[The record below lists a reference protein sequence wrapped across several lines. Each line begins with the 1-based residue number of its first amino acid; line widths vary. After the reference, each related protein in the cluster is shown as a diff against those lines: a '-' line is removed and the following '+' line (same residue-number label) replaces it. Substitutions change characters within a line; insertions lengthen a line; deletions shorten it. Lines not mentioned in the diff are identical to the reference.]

1 MKHKI
6 LGKVG
11 STGKTTNNSDF
22 DVLPLLPISD
32 MSNRL
37 LRKEMTSTLYE
48 YYLVDDIGEASDYI
62 ELCDVLRSASPNDEI
77 LIRINSGGGSLATAN
92 MVVNA
97 IRESQAHVH
106 GFIESTCASAA
117 TLIYLACHS
126 YSLSEDADMMI
137 HTSSSLYGGKEHE
150 QHSYVTFSRKKI
162 HKMVRGRYAGFLTEK
177 EIPAM
182 IYYPVPLR
190 KQKAYDN
197 GHYNDADFPNTN
209 KLVEEVMS
217 LPMHT
222 ELDEEQLAYITSAVR
237 EFFGK

>member
-1 MKHKI
+1 MKHKT

-22 DVLPLLPISD
+22 DVLPLLPMSD

-48 YYLVDDIGEASDYI
+48 YYLVDDIGEASEYI
-62 ELCDVLRSASPNDEI
+62 QLCDVLRSASPNDEI

-92 MVVNA
+92 MIVNA

-162 HKMVRGRYAGFLTEK
+162 HKMVRDRYAGFLTEK
-177 EIPAM
+177 EIENVLNGQD
-182 IYYPVPLR
+182 YYFDSEEIGERLENFTEF
-190 KQKAYDN
+190 QKKKFEAELEAFQKEQEDDIEGAYTK
-197 GHYNDADFPNTN
+197 P
-209 KLVEEVMS
+209 KKKKI
-217 LPMHT
+217 LP
-222 ELDEEQLAYITSAVR
+222 S
-237 EFFGK
+237 

>member
-1 MKHKI
+1 MKHKT

-11 STGKTTNNSDF
+11 STGKVANNSDF
-22 DVLPLLPISD
+22 DVLPLLPMSD

-92 MVVNA
+92 MIVNA

-117 TLIYLACHS
+117 TLIYLSCHS
-126 YSLSEDADMMI
+126 YSLSEDADMMV
-137 HTSSSLYGGKEHE
+137 HTSSSMYGGKEHE

-162 HKMVRGRYAGFLTEK
+162 HKMVRDRYAGFLTEK
-177 EIPAM
+177 EIENVLNGQD
-182 IYYPVPLR
+182 YYFDSEEIGERLETYTEFQ
-190 KQKAYDN
+190 QKKFEAELEAFQKEQEDDIEGAYTK
-197 GHYNDADFPNTN
+197 P
-209 KLVEEVMS
+209 KKKKI
-217 LPMHT
+217 LP
-222 ELDEEQLAYITSAVR
+222 S
-237 EFFGK
+237 

>member
-1 MKHKI
+1 MKHKV

-11 STGKTTNNSDF
+11 STGKVANNSDS
-22 DVLPLLPISD
+22 DVFPLLPMSD

-92 MVVNA
+92 MIVNA

-117 TLIYLACHS
+117 TLIYLSCHS

-162 HKMVRGRYAGFLTEK
+162 HKMVRNRYAGFLTEK
-177 EIPAM
+177 EIENVLNGQD
-182 IYYPVPLR
+182 YYFDSEEIGERLETYTEFQ
-190 KQKAYDN
+190 QKKFEA
-197 GHYNDADFPNTN
+197 
-209 KLVEEVMS
+209 
-217 LPMHT
+217 
-222 ELDEEQLAYITSAVR
+222 ELEALQKESEDEQQTKKVKKKHLLS
-237 EFFGK
+237 

>member
-1 MKHKI
+1 MKRKI

-11 STGKTTNNSDF
+11 STGKATNNSDF
-22 DVLPLLPISD
+22 DVLPLLPMSD

-62 ELCDVLRSASPNDEI
+62 EICDVLRSASPDDEV

-92 MVVNA
+92 MLVNA
-97 IRESQAHVH
+97 IRESRAHVH

-162 HKMVRGRYAGFLTEK
+162 HKMVRDRYAGFLTEK
-177 EIPAM
+177 EIENVLNGQD
-182 IYYPVPLR
+182 YYFDSEEIGERLETYTEFQ
-190 KQKAYDN
+190 QKKFEAELEAFQKEQEDALDGAYTK
-197 GHYNDADFPNTN
+197 P
-209 KLVEEVMS
+209 KKKKI
-217 LPMHT
+217 LP
-222 ELDEEQLAYITSAVR
+222 S
-237 EFFGK
+237 

>member
-1 MKHKI
+1 MKHK
-6 LGKVG
+6 LNK
-11 STGKTTNNSDF
+11 KMNF
-22 DVLPLLPISD
+22 DDMEVLPIFHNQSQK
-32 MSNRL
+32 L

-48 YYLVDDIGEASDYI
+48 YYLVGEIGDASEYI
-62 ELCDVLRSASPNDEI
+62 ELCDVLRSANENDQVV
-77 LIRINSGGGSLATAN
+77 IRINSGGGSLATAN

-162 HKMVRGRYAGFLTEK
+162 HKMVRNRYAGFLTEK
-177 EIPAM
+177 EIENVLNGQD
-182 IYYPVPLR
+182 YYFDSEEIAERLENYTEFQ
-190 KQKAYDN
+190 QKKFEAELEAFQKEQEDALEGAYTK
-197 GHYNDADFPNTN
+197 P
-209 KLVEEVMS
+209 KKKKI
-217 LPMHT
+217 LP
-222 ELDEEQLAYITSAVR
+222 S
-237 EFFGK
+237 

>member
-1 MKHKI
+1 MKHKT

-11 STGKTTNNSDF
+11 STGKVTNNQDF
-22 DVLPLLPISD
+22 DVFPLLPMPD

-62 ELCDVLRSASPNDEI
+62 ELCDVLRSASPNDEV

-92 MVVNA
+92 MIVNS

-126 YSLSEDADMMI
+126 YSLSEDADMMV

-162 HKMVRGRYAGFLTEK
+162 HKMVRDRYAGFLTEK
-177 EIPAM
+177 EIENVLNGQD
-182 IYYPVPLR
+182 YYFDSEEIGERLEAYTEFQ
-190 KQKAYDN
+190 QKKFEA
-197 GHYNDADFPNTN
+197 
-209 KLVEEVMS
+209 
-217 LPMHT
+217 
-222 ELDEEQLAYITSAVR
+222 ELEAFQKEQEDDIEGAYIKPKKKKILPS
-237 EFFGK
+237 

>member
-1 MKHKI
+1 MKHKT

-11 STGKTTNNSDF
+11 STGKTANNQDF
-22 DVLPLLPISD
+22 DVLPLPPMSD

-117 TLIYLACHS
+117 TLVYLACHS
-126 YSLSEDADMMI
+126 YSLSEDADMMV
-137 HTSSSLYGGKEHE
+137 HTSSSMYGGKEHE

-162 HKMVRGRYAGFLTEK
+162 HKMVRDRYAGFLTEK
-177 EIPAM
+177 EIENVLNGQD
-182 IYYPVPLR
+182 YYFDSEEIAERLETYTEFQ
-190 KQKAYDN
+190 QKKFEAELEAFQKEKE
-197 GHYNDADFPNTN
+197 DALDCGVKP
-209 KLVEEVMS
+209 KKKKI
-217 LPMHT
+217 LP
-222 ELDEEQLAYITSAVR
+222 S
-237 EFFGK
+237 

>member
-1 MKHKI
+1 MKHKV

-11 STGKTTNNSDF
+11 STGKVTNNSDF
-22 DVLPLLPISD
+22 DVLPLLPMSD

-126 YSLSEDADMMI
+126 YSLSEDADMMV
-137 HTSSSLYGGKEHE
+137 HTSSSMYGGKEHE

-162 HKMVRGRYAGFLTEK
+162 HKMVRDRYAGFLTEK
-177 EIPAM
+177 EIENVLNGQD
-182 IYYPVPLR
+182 YYFDSEEIAERLETYTEFQ
-190 KQKAYDN
+190 QKKFEAELEAFQKEQEDDTE
-197 GHYNDADFPNTN
+197 GACIKP
-209 KLVEEVMS
+209 KKKKI
-217 LPMHT
+217 LP
-222 ELDEEQLAYITSAVR
+222 S
-237 EFFGK
+237 

>member
-1 MKHKI
+1 MKHKT

-11 STGKTTNNSDF
+11 STGKVTNNSDF
-22 DVLPLLPISD
+22 DVFPSLPMSD

-62 ELCDVLRSASPNDEI
+62 ELCDVLRSASPNDEVI
-77 LIRINSGGGSLATAN
+77 IRINSGGGSLATAN
-92 MVVNA
+92 MIVNA

-126 YSLSEDADMMI
+126 YSLSEDADMMV
-137 HTSSSLYGGKEHE
+137 HTSSSMYGGKEHE

-162 HKMVRGRYAGFLTEK
+162 HKMVRDRYAGFLTEK
-177 EIPAM
+177 EIENVLNGQD
-182 IYYPVPLR
+182 YYFDSEDIAERLETYTEFQ
-190 KQKAYDN
+190 QKKFEAELEAFQKEQEDDIEGAYTK
-197 GHYNDADFPNTN
+197 P
-209 KLVEEVMS
+209 KKKKI
-217 LPMHT
+217 LP
-222 ELDEEQLAYITSAVR
+222 S
-237 EFFGK
+237 

>member
-1 MKHKI
+1 MKRKV
-6 LGKVG
+6 LSKVG

-62 ELCDVLRSASPNDEI
+62 ELCDVLRSASPNDEV

-92 MVVNA
+92 MIVNS

-126 YSLSEDADMMI
+126 YSLSEDADMMV
-137 HTSSSLYGGKEHE
+137 HTSSSMYGGKEHE

-162 HKMVRGRYAGFLTEK
+162 HKMVRDRYAGFLTEK
-177 EIPAM
+177 EIENVLNGQD
-182 IYYPVPLR
+182 YYFDSEEIAERLEAYTEFQ
-190 KQKAYDN
+190 QKKFEAELEAFQKEQEDSLDGAYTK
-197 GHYNDADFPNTN
+197 P
-209 KLVEEVMS
+209 KKKRI
-217 LPMHT
+217 LP
-222 ELDEEQLAYITSAVR
+222 S
-237 EFFGK
+237 

>member
-1 MKHKI
+1 MKHKV
-6 LGKVG
+6 L
-11 STGKTTNNSDF
+11 KTVSKTANNQDF
-22 DVLPLLPISD
+22 DVFPLLPMPD

-97 IRESQAHVH
+97 IRESQAHVR

-126 YSLSEDADMMI
+126 YSLSEDADIMI

-162 HKMVRGRYAGFLTEK
+162 HKMVRDRYAGFLTEK
-177 EIPAM
+177 EIENVLNGQD
-182 IYYPVPLR
+182 YYFDSEDIAERLETYTEFQ
-190 KQKAYDN
+190 QKKFEDSQTPDN
-197 GHYNDADFPNTN
+197 E
-209 KLVEEVMS
+209 KEEE
-217 LPMHT
+217 PMT
-222 ELDEEQLAYITSAVR
+222 
-237 EFFGK
+237 K

>member
-1 MKHKI
+1 MKHKT

-11 STGKTTNNSDF
+11 STGKVTNNSDF
-22 DVLPLLPISD
+22 DVLPLLPMSD

-126 YSLSEDADMMI
+126 YSLSEDADMMV
-137 HTSSSLYGGKEHE
+137 HTSSSMYGGKEHE

-162 HKMVRGRYAGFLTEK
+162 HKMVRNRYAGFLTEK
-177 EIPAM
+177 EIENVLNGQD
-182 IYYPVPLR
+182 YYFDSNEIAERLETYTEFQ
-190 KQKAYDN
+190 QKKFEAELEALQKESEDEQQTKT
-197 GHYNDADFPNTN
+197 P
-209 KLVEEVMS
+209 KKKKI
-217 LPMHT
+217 LP
-222 ELDEEQLAYITSAVR
+222 S
-237 EFFGK
+237 

>member
-1 MKHKI
+1 MKHKT

-11 STGKTTNNSDF
+11 STGKVTNNSDF
-22 DVLPLLPISD
+22 DVLPLLPMSD
-32 MSNRL
+32 MSDRL

-162 HKMVRGRYAGFLTEK
+162 HKMVRDRYAGFLTEK
-177 EIPAM
+177 EIENVLNGQD
-182 IYYPVPLR
+182 YYFDSEEIGERLETYTEFQ
-190 KQKAYDN
+190 QKKFEAELEAFQKEQEDTLDGVYTK
-197 GHYNDADFPNTN
+197 P
-209 KLVEEVMS
+209 KKKKI
-217 LPMHT
+217 LP
-222 ELDEEQLAYITSAVR
+222 S
-237 EFFGK
+237 

>member
-1 MKHKI
+1 MKHKV

-11 STGKTTNNSDF
+11 STGKVTNNSDF
-22 DVLPLLPISD
+22 DVLPLLPMSD

-92 MVVNA
+92 MIVNS

-117 TLIYLACHS
+117 TLIYLSCHS
-126 YSLSEDADMMI
+126 YSLSEDADMMV
-137 HTSSSLYGGKEHE
+137 HTSSSMYGGKEHE

-162 HKMVRGRYAGFLTEK
+162 HKMVRDRYAGFLTEK
-177 EIPAM
+177 EIENVLNGQD
-182 IYYPVPLR
+182 YYFDSEEIAERLETYTEFQ
-190 KQKAYDN
+190 QKKFEA
-197 GHYNDADFPNTN
+197 
-209 KLVEEVMS
+209 
-217 LPMHT
+217 
-222 ELDEEQLAYITSAVR
+222 ELEAFQKEQEDDIEGAYIKPKKKKILPS
-237 EFFGK
+237 

>member
-1 MKHKI
+1 MKHKV

-11 STGKTTNNSDF
+11 STGKVTNNSDF
-22 DVLPLLPISD
+22 DVFPLPTMSD

-92 MVVNA
+92 MIVNA

-162 HKMVRGRYAGFLTEK
+162 HKMVRDRYAGFLTEK
-177 EIPAM
+177 EIENVLNGQD
-182 IYYPVPLR
+182 YYFDSEEIAERLETYTEFQ
-190 KQKAYDN
+190 QKKFEAELEAFQKEQEDVIEGVYTK
-197 GHYNDADFPNTN
+197 P
-209 KLVEEVMS
+209 KKKKI
-217 LPMHT
+217 LP
-222 ELDEEQLAYITSAVR
+222 S
-237 EFFGK
+237 

>member
-1 MKHKI
+1 MKHKT

-11 STGKTTNNSDF
+11 STGKVTNNSDF
-22 DVLPLLPISD
+22 DVLPLLPMSD

-92 MVVNA
+92 MIVNA
-97 IRESQAHVH
+97 VHESQAHVH

-162 HKMVRGRYAGFLTEK
+162 HKMVRDRYAGFLTEK
-177 EIPAM
+177 EIENVLNGQD
-182 IYYPVPLR
+182 YYFDSEEIGERLETYTEFQ
-190 KQKAYDN
+190 QKKFEAELEAFQKEQKDDIDGAYTK
-197 GHYNDADFPNTN
+197 P
-209 KLVEEVMS
+209 KKKKI
-217 LPMHT
+217 LP
-222 ELDEEQLAYITSAVR
+222 S
-237 EFFGK
+237 

>member
-1 MKHKI
+1 MKHKT

-11 STGKTTNNSDF
+11 STGKVTNNSDF

-48 YYLVDDIGEASDYI
+48 YYLVDNIGEASDYI

-126 YSLSEDADMMI
+126 YSLSEDADMMV
-137 HTSSSLYGGKEHE
+137 HTSSSMYGGKEHE

-162 HKMVRGRYAGFLTEK
+162 HKMVRDRYAGFLTEK
-177 EIPAM
+177 EIENVLNGQD
-182 IYYPVPLR
+182 YYFDSEEIGERLETYTEFQ
-190 KQKAYDN
+190 QKKFEAELEAFQKEQEDDIEGAYTK
-197 GHYNDADFPNTN
+197 P
-209 KLVEEVMS
+209 KKKKI
-217 LPMHT
+217 LP
-222 ELDEEQLAYITSAVR
+222 S
-237 EFFGK
+237 

>member
-1 MKHKI
+1 MKHKT
-6 LGKVG
+6 LSKVG
-11 STGKTTNNSDF
+11 STGKVTNNSDF
-22 DVLPLLPISD
+22 DVLPLLPMSD

-62 ELCDVLRSASPNDEI
+62 ELCDVLRSASPNDEV

-92 MVVNA
+92 MIVNA

-117 TLIYLACHS
+117 TLIYLSCHS

-162 HKMVRGRYAGFLTEK
+162 HKMVRDRYAGFLTEK
-177 EIPAM
+177 EIENVLNGQDCYFDSEEIAER
-182 IYYPVPLR
+182 LENFTEFQ
-190 KQKAYDN
+190 QKKFEA
-197 GHYNDADFPNTN
+197 
-209 KLVEEVMS
+209 
-217 LPMHT
+217 
-222 ELDEEQLAYITSAVR
+222 ELEAFQKEQEDDIEGAYIKPKKKKILPS
-237 EFFGK
+237 

>member
-1 MKHKI
+1 MKHKV
-6 LGKVG
+6 L
-11 STGKTTNNSDF
+11 KTVSKTANNQDF
-22 DVLPLLPISD
+22 DVFPLLPMSD

-62 ELCDVLRSASPNDEI
+62 ELCDVLRSASPNDEV

-92 MVVNA
+92 MIVNA
-97 IRESQAHVH
+97 VRESQAHVH
-106 GFIESTCASAA
+106 GFIESTCVSAA

-162 HKMVRGRYAGFLTEK
+162 HKMVRDRYAGFLTEK
-177 EIPAM
+177 EIENVLNGQD
-182 IYYPVPLR
+182 YYFDSEEIAERLETYTEFQ
-190 KQKAYDN
+190 QKKFEA
-197 GHYNDADFPNTN
+197 
-209 KLVEEVMS
+209 
-217 LPMHT
+217 
-222 ELDEEQLAYITSAVR
+222 ELEAFQKEQEDDIEGAYIKPKKKKILPS
-237 EFFGK
+237 

>member
-1 MKHKI
+1 MKHKT

-11 STGKTTNNSDF
+11 STGKVTNNSDF
-22 DVLPLLPISD
+22 DVLPLLPMSD

-92 MVVNA
+92 MIVNA

-126 YSLSEDADMMI
+126 YSLSEDADMMV
-137 HTSSSLYGGKEHE
+137 HTSSSMYGGKEHE

-162 HKMVRGRYAGFLTEK
+162 HKMVRDRYAGFLTEK
-177 EIPAM
+177 EIENVLNGQD
-182 IYYPVPLR
+182 YYFDSEEIGERLESYTEFQ
-190 KQKAYDN
+190 QKKFESELEAFQKEQED
-197 GHYNDADFPNTN
+197 GLTKKP
-209 KLVEEVMS
+209 KKKV
-217 LPMHT
+217 LP
-222 ELDEEQLAYITSAVR
+222 S
-237 EFFGK
+237 

>member
-1 MKHKI
+1 MKHKT
-6 LGKVG
+6 LSKVG
-11 STGKTTNNSDF
+11 STGKVTNNSDF
-22 DVLPLLPISD
+22 DVLPLLPMSD

-92 MVVNA
+92 MIVNA

-106 GFIESTCASAA
+106 GFIESTCASVA
-117 TLIYLACHS
+117 TLVYLACHS

-162 HKMVRGRYAGFLTEK
+162 HKMVRDRYAGFLTEK
-177 EIPAM
+177 EIENVLNGQDCYFDSEEIAER
-182 IYYPVPLR
+182 LENFTEFQ
-190 KQKAYDN
+190 QKKFEA
-197 GHYNDADFPNTN
+197 
-209 KLVEEVMS
+209 
-217 LPMHT
+217 
-222 ELDEEQLAYITSAVR
+222 ELEAFQKEQEDDIEGAYIKPKKKKILPS
-237 EFFGK
+237 

>member
-1 MKHKI
+1 MKRKI

-22 DVLPLLPISD
+22 DVLPLLPMSD

-62 ELCDVLRSASPNDEI
+62 EICDVLRSASPDDEV

-92 MVVNA
+92 MLVNA
-97 IRESQAHVH
+97 IRESRAHVH

-162 HKMVRGRYAGFLTEK
+162 HKMVRDRYAGFLTEK
-177 EIPAM
+177 EIENVLNGQD
-182 IYYPVPLR
+182 YYFDSEEIGERLETYTEFQ
-190 KQKAYDN
+190 QKKFEAELEAFQKEQEDALDGAYTK
-197 GHYNDADFPNTN
+197 P
-209 KLVEEVMS
+209 KKKKI
-217 LPMHT
+217 LP
-222 ELDEEQLAYITSAVR
+222 S
-237 EFFGK
+237 

>member
-1 MKHKI
+1 MKHKA
-6 LGKVG
+6 LNKV
-11 STGKTTNNSDF
+11 GKTTNNLDF

-62 ELCDVLRSASPNDEI
+62 ELCDVLRSASPNDEV

-92 MVVNA
+92 MIVNA

-117 TLIYLACHS
+117 TLIYLSCHS
-126 YSLSEDADMMI
+126 YSLSEDADMMV
-137 HTSSSLYGGKEHE
+137 HTSSSMYGGKEHE

-162 HKMVRGRYAGFLTEK
+162 HKMVRDRYAGFLTEK
-177 EIPAM
+177 EIENVLNGQD
-182 IYYPVPLR
+182 YYFDSEEIGERLENYTEFQ
-190 KQKAYDN
+190 QKK
-197 GHYNDADFPNTN
+197 FE
-209 KLVEEVMS
+209 VELEAFQKEQEDTLTKKPKKKI
-217 LPMHT
+217 LP
-222 ELDEEQLAYITSAVR
+222 S
-237 EFFGK
+237 

>member
-22 DVLPLLPISD
+22 DVLPLLPMSD

-162 HKMVRGRYAGFLTEK
+162 HKMVRNRYAGFLTEK
-177 EIPAM
+177 EIENVLNGQD
-182 IYYPVPLR
+182 YYFDSEEIADRLDAYTEYH
-190 KQKAYDN
+190 QKMFEQEMEKMQSEALE
-197 GHYNDADFPNTN
+197 G
-209 KLVEEVMS
+209 EETKT
-217 LPMHT
+217 PKKKKI
-222 ELDEEQLAYITSAVR
+222 LAS
-237 EFFGK
+237 

>member
-1 MKHKI
+1 MKHKV

-11 STGKTTNNSDF
+11 STGKVANNSDS
-22 DVLPLLPISD
+22 DVFPLLPMSD

-62 ELCDVLRSASPNDEI
+62 ELCDVLRSASPNDEV

-126 YSLSEDADMMI
+126 YSLSEDADMMV

-162 HKMVRGRYAGFLTEK
+162 HKMVRDRYTGFLTEK
-177 EIPAM
+177 EIENVLNGQD
-182 IYYPVPLR
+182 YYFDSEDIAERLETYTEFQ
-190 KQKAYDN
+190 QKKFEAELEAFQKEQE
-197 GHYNDADFPNTN
+197 DAIEGSASTKP
-209 KLVEEVMS
+209 KKKKI
-217 LPMHT
+217 LP
-222 ELDEEQLAYITSAVR
+222 S
-237 EFFGK
+237 

>member
-1 MKHKI
+1 MKHKV

-11 STGKTTNNSDF
+11 STGKVANNSDS
-22 DVLPLLPISD
+22 DVFPLLPMSD

-62 ELCDVLRSASPNDEI
+62 ELCDVLRSASPNDEV

-92 MVVNA
+92 MIVNS

-162 HKMVRGRYAGFLTEK
+162 HKMVRDRYAGFLTEK
-177 EIPAM
+177 EIENVLNGQD
-182 IYYPVPLR
+182 YYFDSEDIAERLETYTEFQ
-190 KQKAYDN
+190 QKKFEAELESFQKEQE
-197 GHYNDADFPNTN
+197 DALDGVYTKP
-209 KLVEEVMS
+209 KKKKI
-217 LPMHT
+217 LP
-222 ELDEEQLAYITSAVR
+222 S
-237 EFFGK
+237 